1 MTASVGFLTVVIS
14 IAVAVTIVSPLILLG
29 LWFKDWKS
37 KKIW

>member
-1 MTASVGFLTVVIS
+1 MTASIGFLSVVIS
-14 IAVAVTIVSPLILLG
+14 IAVAVTIVSPLILLI

>member
-1 MTASVGFLTVVIS
+1 MTASVTFLSVVIS
-14 IAVAVTIVSPLILLG
+14 IAVAVTIISPIILLV